1 LTYFVVFDILVLIA
15 WKMDKEYFIQLTKNL
30 YHLTLL
36 FPKKEPLR
44 YKMRELTD
52 EILANLLSILEGNFH
67 KSGNFIAEIEK
78 DLEVLDSYFE
88 VAIDQNW
95 VRPEDV
101 LEIQSEYSNIK
112 EEIEKVKI
120 EEKNNPPLQSARENI
135 NDNPVESDNDFINER
150 QQKILDILREKGKTQ
165 VGQLVS
171 VFPQISKRTLR
182 RDFRSLLKRGLIER
196 IGEKNYTFYQTKSTE
211 SRTS

>member
-1 LTYFVVFDILVLIA
+1 
-15 WKMDKEYFIQLTKNL
+15 MDKEYFIQLTKNL

-44 YKMRELTD
+44 YKMRELVD
-52 EILANLLSILEGNFH
+52 EILANLILILKGNFH
-67 KSGNFIAEIEK
+67 KSGNFIVEIEK
-78 DLEVLDSYFE
+78 DLEILDSYFE

-101 LEIQSEYSNIK
+101 LEIQKEYINIK

-120 EEKNNPPLQSARENI
+120 EEENNPQPEIKENLEKEKAI
-135 NDNPVESDNDFINER
+135 EGNDIINER
-150 QQKILDILREKGKTQ
+150 QQKILDILRVKGKIQ

-171 VFPQISKRTLR
+171 VFPLISKRTLR
-182 RDFRSLLKRGLIER
+182 RDFRSLLKKGLIER
-196 IGEKNYTFYQTKSTE
+196 IGEKNYTFYQMRV
-211 SRTS
+211 RTS

>member
-1 LTYFVVFDILVLIA
+1 
-15 WKMDKEYFIQLTKNL
+15 MDKEYFIQLTKNL

-44 YKMRELTD
+44 YKMRELVD

-78 DLEVLDSYFE
+78 DLEILDSYFE

-95 VRPEDV
+95 VRPEDA
-101 LEIQSEYSNIK
+101 LEIQREYSNIK
-112 EEIEKVKI
+112 EEIEEVKR
-120 EEKNNPPLQSARENI
+120 EEENNPPLRSVKENI

-196 IGEKNYTFYQTKSTE
+196 IGEKNYTFYQVKTIE